1 MLKMPS
7 ALSGPLLYRY
17 TYIYQCATR
26 EKPPPCQKTE
36 NWSCELKPCRFNG
49 EEKVSI
55 ECGIRV
61 DVVLKTRLEIF
72 ENSSKIVPKMIP
84 NS

>member
-1 MLKMPS
+1 M
-7 ALSGPLLYRY
+7 YICI
-17 TYIYQCATR
+17 YIYIYIYIQCATR
-26 EKPPPCQKTE
+26 EKPPPCQKPE

-55 ECGIRV
+55 ECDIRV
-61 DVVLKTRLEIF
+61 EVVLKTRLEIF
-72 ENSSKIVPKMIP
+72 EFSSKIDPKMIQ